1 MRVCVVGLR
10 ALPSTI
16 GGIETYCEM
25 LYPHMVDE
33 DANLLVTIL
42 TRSGY
47 SKERAF
53 NFRSLNVRSIWS
65 PRISGLETA
74 MHTLLAIIYARLT
87 IHPQVIHLHG
97 VGPAFFALF
106 ARMLGM
112 KTVVIHHAPDYR
124 RPKWGMVGRWFLKS
138 GERVAA
144 QFADAIIC
152 VSDTV
157 RRDFLGLYPSASS
170 RTVAIRAAA
179 ALPPPAWNHADEI
192 LDELDL
198 HRGRYILSVG
208 RLEATKALEDLIDA
222 FEIASPLGMK
232 LVIAG
237 SGIGDERYAQK
248 LIERASDKIVFAGP
262 RYGSALRTL
271 YTEAALFV
279 HPSHMEGFALVVA
292 EALSVRLPV
301 ILSDIEPHREFK
313 LRDNCYFRRGDVHQ
327 LARLLAM
334 DSYESFYS
342 REQCEIQSAKS
353 WTHVA
358 QEHLSVLAGLSR
370 ERKRAPSQP
379 DFTVNSRHSDISSNT
394 DQ

>member
-25 LYPHMVDE
+25 LYPHMVAE
-33 DANLLVTIL
+33 DANLFVTIL

-53 NFRSLNVRSIWS
+53 NFRSLDVRSIWS
-65 PRISGLETA
+65 PKMSGLETA
-74 MHTLLAIIYARLT
+74 VHTLLAIIYARIA
-87 IHPQVIHLHG
+87 IHPQVMHLHG

-106 ARMLGM
+106 ARLLGM
-112 KTVVIHHAPDYR
+112 KTVVIHHAPDYL
-124 RPKWGMVGRWFLKS
+124 RPKWGLVGRWFLRS
-138 GERVAA
+138 GERSAA
-144 QFADAIIC
+144 RFANAIIC
-152 VSDTV
+152 VSDAV
-157 RRDFLGLYPSASS
+157 RQDFLSLYPFASA
-170 RTVAIRAAA
+170 RTIAIRAAA
-179 ALPPPAWNHADEI
+179 ALPPPTWNQTDGI

-222 FEIASPLGMK
+222 FEIARPLGMK

-237 SGIGDERYAQK
+237 SGIGDERYAQQ
-248 LIERASDKIVFAGP
+248 LIERASDTIIFAGP
-262 RYGSALRTL
+262 RYGNALRTL
-271 YTEAALFV
+271 YTKAALFV

-292 EALSVRLPV
+292 EALSVNIPV
-301 ILSDIEPHREFK
+301 ILSDIEPHREFS
-313 LRDNCYFRRGDVHQ
+313 LQDNCYFKKGDISH

-334 DSYESFYS
+334 PSYDSFYS
-342 REQCEIQSAKS
+342 KEQCKIQSAKS
-353 WTHVA
+353 WSHVA
-358 QEHLSVLAGLSR
+358 QEHLSVLAGLFSAKEKTPAQANFTIKSR
-370 ERKRAPSQP
+370 QSE
-379 DFTVNSRHSDISSNT
+379 ISSNT